1 LACWANDEGGKPGPA
16 GIGRPTFAGAE
27 VNWTDAVARM
37 KAGHVVRRASQPDK
51 WLGNDTKTGA
61 ALFVTDAEPIMLAA
75 AWTQEDTPAFVF
87 RGLWSREL
95 FVPDDDN
102 RNAADWEIAT

>member
-1 LACWANDEGGKPGPA
+1 MNWAE
-16 GIGRPTFAGAE
+16 
-27 VNWTDAVARM
+27 AVARM
-37 KAGHVVRRASQPDK
+37 QAGNIVRRASQPDK
-51 WLGNDTKTGA
+51 WLGTDQKTGA

-75 AWTQEDTPAFVF
+75 AWTPEDKPVFVF

-102 RNAADWEIAT
+102 RNATDWEIAK